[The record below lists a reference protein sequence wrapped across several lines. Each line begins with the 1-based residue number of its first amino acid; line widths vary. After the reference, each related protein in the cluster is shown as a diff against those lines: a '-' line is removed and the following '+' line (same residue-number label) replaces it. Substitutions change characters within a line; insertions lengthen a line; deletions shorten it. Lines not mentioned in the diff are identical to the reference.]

1 MSRSSERFAG
11 FMERHRLPYRL
22 FLLAENAVK
31 KPIFG
36 CKTCGQCVLS
46 YTAFTCPMRCPKKMR
61 NGPCGG
67 TRTDGMCEVDPRLPC
82 VWHLIY
88 VRSKKLGRER
98 KLLHIQPAHDHRL
111 EGTSAILNA
120 MAGRIQGT
128 SLRKE

>member
-1 MSRSSERFAG
+1 
-11 FMERHRLPYRL
+11 MERHRVLYRL
-22 FLLAENAVK
+22 FLLAENTVK

-36 CKTCGQCVLS
+36 CKSCGQCILT
-46 YTAFTCPMRCPKKMR
+46 YTAFTCPMRCPKQMR

-67 TRTDGMCEVDPRLPC
+67 TRTDGRCEVDPSIPC

-88 VRSKKLGRER
+88 TRSKKLGRER
-98 KLLHIQPAHDHRL
+98 KLLHLLPSLDHRL